1 MTVRKGAGA
10 LLAIAG
16 AAIAAAG
23 ASAHATHSTTATA
36 TTARG
41 ATVKLA
47 HTSKGV
53 LLVGPNGHTLYVFA
67 RDGRNHDACVMISG
81 CAAAWPPLTTSGKP
95 LAGSGV
101 RRAWLGTISI
111 GGGQRQVTYN
121 GRPLYYYAGDGA
133 AAQTSYIGIVASG
146 GAWYGL
152 TASGKQV
159 R

>member
-1 MTVRKGAGA
+1 MTVRKGAAA
-10 LLAIAG
+10 LLTIAG

-23 ASAHATHSTTATA
+23 ASAHAAHPSATA
-36 TTARG
+36 TTART

-47 HTSKGV
+47 HTSKGA
-53 LLVGPNGHTLYVFA
+53 LLVGTNGHTLYTFS

-81 CAAAWPPLTTSGKP
+81 CITLWPALTTTGKP
-95 LAGSGV
+95 VAGTGV
-101 RRAWLGTISI
+101 RKAWLGTISI
-111 GGGQRQVTYN
+111 GGGHKQVTYD

-133 AAQTSYIGIVASG
+133 PAQTSYIGITASG
-146 GAWYGL
+146 GTWYGV